1 MLISTFPCDNKN
13 ACITKKY
20 KRTVNTTCSLHA
32 LCLANSAQTITENL
46 ELFTYNAI
54 IEIISVF
61 IVQLN
66 GIGIG
71 LTVNEGS
78 LQQ

>member
-1 MLISTFPCDNKN
+1 MLC
-13 ACITKKY
+13 
-20 KRTVNTTCSLHA
+20 H
-32 LCLANSAQTITENL
+32 ANSAQTITESL

-54 IEIISVF
+54 SEIISVF